1 MSGAVEKLVEL
12 AGPRPPEI
20 DQAGLMVLSARLA
33 LAEVRAYLAD
43 SEDDDGDDD
52 KGGSDHSS
60 HGTFKALTKRGMD
73 PKRAAAMCAK
83 ADKRVKAAHQVDAA
97 LVALGGL
104 EAPEHPAAIAAAREF
119 GLSVVSPQAAD
130 DDELAAAALL
140 ELSVLTAE
148 ERRQAQGAAGGS
160 GLEAAADVFA
170 LAKPVGDGG
179 IIMNHGPFTGEHEHG
194 HFQSQVHGHPHKH
207 FGDNSHEGGPAH
219 RPGSKPGGRAGW

>member
-1 MSGAVEKLVEL
+1 VSAVDKLLEL
-12 AGPRPPEI
+12 AGPQAPEI
-20 DQAGLMVLSARLA
+20 DQAGLMVLSARIA
-33 LAEVRAYLAD
+33 LTEVRAYLAD
-43 SEDDDGDDD
+43 SGDDDDEDD
-52 KGGSDHSS
+52 KGGNDHSS

-83 ADKRVKAAHQVDAA
+83 ADKRVKAAHQIEAA
-97 LVALGGL
+97 LAALGSL
-104 EAPEHPAAIAAAREF
+104 EAPEHPAAVAAAKEF
-119 GLSVVSPQAAD
+119 GLSAVSSNAAD
-130 DDELAAAALL
+130 DDKLAGAVLL
-140 ELSVLTAE
+140 ELSALTAE
-148 ERRQAQGAAGGS
+148 ERRQAQKAAGGF

-179 IIMNHGPFTGEHEHG
+179 IIMNHGPYTGEHEHG